1 MDVVLI
7 RHARPAVEEGI
18 CYGSLDLA
26 LATPVMPAPAA
37 MSRALPGYP
46 PARIIASPLTRAAQT
61 AALLRDAWPVD
72 RPGAAPLPA
81 IELEARL
88 REVDFGAWEGLPW
101 DAIARAQLD
110 AWAADL
116 LGARPHGGE
125 STGQALARVA
135 GWADALCAAAARDGS
150 NGSGCI
156 WVVCHAGP
164 MRMLAAHW
172 LGVPL
177 ARTLNWQIGFGAS
190 ASFRLGGYAPAL
202 AWWNRPAA
210 E

>member
-7 RHARPAVEEGI
+7 RHARPAVAEGI

-26 LATPVMPAPAA
+26 LAVPVMPAPAG
-37 MSRALPGYP
+37 MSRALPGCP
-46 PARIIASPLTRAAQT
+46 PERIIASPLTRAAQT
-61 AALLRDAWPVD
+61 AALLRDAWPAE

-81 IELEARL
+81 IELEPRL
-88 REVDFGAWEGLPW
+88 CEVDFGAWEGLPW

-116 LGARPHGGE
+116 LGACPHGGE

-135 GWADALCAAAARDGS
+135 GWADALHAAAARDGG

-177 ARTLNWQIGFGAS
+177 ARTLGWQIGFGAS
-190 ASFRLGGYAPAL
+190 ACFCLGGYAPAL